1 MRTSWRSSRRPRVS
15 VGMPVYN
22 GERYLAEAVDSLLAQ
37 TYEDFEVIICDNA
50 STDRTGEI
58 ARSYAALSRSE
69 EHTSE
74 LSHDQISYAVFCLKK
89 NKAGA
94 RRPRSAPH
102 EVRDDSVSAARLG
115 YRRPSRRDSLLCRI
129 HLRAG
134 RHAATDRGH
143 ARSTPTS

>member
-58 ARSYAALSRSE
+58 ARSYAARDTRVRYARNEKNLGAGGNFRRSE
-69 EHTSE
+69 ERRVGKEGRSRWSAEH
-74 LSHDQISYAVFCLKK
+74 LKK
-89 NKAGA
+89 
-94 RRPRSAPH
+94 
-102 EVRDDSVSAARLG
+102 
-115 YRRPSRRDSLLCRI
+115 
-129 HLRAG
+129 
-134 RHAATDRGH
+134 
-143 ARSTPTS
+143 